1 MIPTLPLRFM
11 EQVFE
16 GAERLIRREE
26 EEERDWFYCKG
37 CESERVGNKICPL
50 ERAGC
55 GIAESYQD
63 IRFFEQ
69 GPVTDDSY
77 RCACHQ
83 RQPGCGL

>member
-1 MIPTLPLRFM
+1 MVEEVFIRAKGNDSDAAFEVV

-26 EEERDWFYCKG
+26 EEERLVYCKG

-63 IRFFEQ
+63 IRFLN
-69 GPVTDDSY
+69 G
-77 RCACHQ
+77 ACN
-83 RQPGCGL
+83 